1 MKRNWNNVLKYFIC
15 FVLGLSCFGQM
26 NVYAQEE
33 DSNVDEIGESSY
45 ASDVETEDEYDL
57 DEDLNQPVEGA
68 NGPIYGYDENA
79 EDEGIAAYA
88 ADDTVRVGD
97 WSYTIYDTGEY
108 VLNGYYGSDSS
119 ITLP

>member
-45 ASDVETEDEYDL
+45 ASDVETKDEY
-57 DEDLNQPVEGA
+57 V
-68 NGPIYGYDENA
+68 I
-79 EDEGIAAYA
+79 
-88 ADDTVRVGD
+88 
-97 WSYTIYDTGEY
+97 
-108 VLNGYYGSDSS
+108 
-119 ITLP
+119 

>member
-1 MKRNWNNVLKYFIC
+1 
-15 FVLGLSCFGQM
+15 M

-45 ASDVETEDEYDL
+45 ASDVETKDEYDL

-79 EDEGIAAYA
+79 EDGGIASYA
-88 ADDTVRVGD
+88 SDDAVRVGD
-97 WSYTIYDTGEY
+97 WSFYLDDTGEY
-108 VLNGYYGSDSS
+108 ILNGYYGSDSS
-119 ITLP
+119 ITLPETLDGSIV